1 MSKINPQRLTTEEFP
16 EQQDWISKLFQPLNQ
31 FTGEVVRAFSNGFN
45 IEDNLFQEIREI
57 KYVNSASNFPL
68 KFRTKFNSSPKGLSV
83 IYLLNGTLG
92 VYSSLQPWVAWG
104 YQNNE
109 VTITEI
115 SGLTPG
121 STYTIRLL
129 VYYG

>member
-1 MSKINPQRLTTEEFP
+1 MSKINPQSFSTEEFP
-16 EQQDWISKLFQPLNQ
+16 EQQDWITKLFQPLNQ
-31 FTGEVVRAFSNGFN
+31 FTGEVVRAFSNSFN
-45 IEDNLFQEIREI
+45 IEDNLFQEIKEI
-57 KYVNSASNFPL
+57 KYVNSSSNFPL

-83 IYLLNGTLG
+83 IYLLNNTLG
-92 VYSSLQPWVAWG
+92 TYSLLQPWVVWS

-109 VTITEI
+109 VSISAI
-115 SGLTPG
+115 SGLTAS

>member
-1 MSKINPQRLTTEEFP
+1 MSKLNPQRFSTEEFP

-31 FTGEVVRAFSNGFN
+31 FTDEVVRAFSNSFN
-45 IEDNLFQEIREI
+45 IEDNLFQEIKEI

-83 IYLLNGTLG
+83 IYLFNNTTGS
-92 VYSSLQPWVAWG
+92 YSALQPWVVWSFK
-104 YQNNE
+104 NNE
-109 VTITEI
+109 IEITSI
-115 SGLTPG
+115 SGLTAA

-129 VYYG
+129 AFYG